1 MTIVYLGLSLAS
13 ELGSLFVKE
22 LELKNTQE
30 ELAEVKKTLLDKTK
44 LLTETSIENEN
55 LIRQVEASKQ
65 PLKDTKLLLWDHM
78 LKEVKKLKD
87 HLIMLQDEKSLV
99 TTFLLNVV
107 VVQENMGDKSIQDE
121 KAINFLNSQSKMQL
135 QFAGIQDIAYLIA
148 QAKKYIVKDALAK
161 EVVMKANFMK
171 T

>member
-107 VVQENMGDKSIQDE
+107 VV
-121 KAINFLNSQSKMQL
+121 
-135 QFAGIQDIAYLIA
+135 
-148 QAKKYIVKDALAK
+148 
-161 EVVMKANFMK
+161 
-171 T
+171 